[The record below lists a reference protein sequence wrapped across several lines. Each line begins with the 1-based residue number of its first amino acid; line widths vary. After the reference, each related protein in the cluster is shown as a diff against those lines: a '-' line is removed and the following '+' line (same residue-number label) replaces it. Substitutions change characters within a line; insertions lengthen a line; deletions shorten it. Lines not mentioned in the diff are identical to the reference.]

1 MPLLPRLSSLWRNLF
16 HKARKEQELTEE
28 IDAYLEMLIEQKIK
42 EGLSPEEAR
51 RAALIELGGREQVKE
66 KVREARAGHQLE
78 ILWLDLRYGLR
89 TLRLNPG
96 FSVVAVLTLGLGIG
110 ANTAI
115 FSLIDAVLLKMLPV
129 QNPEQLVLL
138 TRASGR
144 EATTRFAYSQYKR
157 LRDQNQVFSGLLAYY
172 PLRLTVSVDGQPE
185 PAVAGQLV
193 SGNYYSVLGVN
204 AALGRTILPDDD
216 RKPGASHVCVI
227 SYNYWRRRFAG
238 APEIVG
244 KTIHLGGS
252 PFTII
257 GVTPPEFFGLEV
269 GNSLDISVPLMMQQQ
284 VMPGIESYL
293 EDNIAL
299 YFRFT
304 VMGRLQPGVTMPQ
317 AQAGLSALFR
327 QILSDHFAVYA
338 SRYGVRKKEGGSLF
352 EQKLVLEPGGRGLS
366 ELRRQFS
373 RPLLVLMSVVALVLL
388 IACANVAGLLLAR
401 AVARRREIA
410 IRLALGV
417 GRLRLIRQLLTESVL
432 LSSLGG
438 LLGLLFAVWGTQLLL
453 PLLSQGEIPP
463 HLNLSPDIRAL
474 SFTFAVSV
482 LTGALFGLL
491 PAFLATRV
499 DLNSALKNDR
509 SGLSPSPGTRGV
521 SLTFGR
527 AYVISQV
534 ALSLLLLVGAG
545 LFVRSLQNLVR
556 VDAGFVRENTLV
568 MKLEPMGSNGSSPQL
583 AARYNDLLRRVEAI
597 PGVQVASLV
606 GYSPMSRREWLVMG
620 DRPGGGYQMSVEGY
634 TPQPGE
640 NMEIHTMQVYP
651 NSFAAL
657 GIPLL
662 AGRDFSSQDIQKWM
676 GGVSCLELDRE
687 RPAGAAP
694 LPTRVGII
702 NESMARRFYGN
713 ENPIGRRFGFAI
725 DGCLERRDVTHNLW
739 IEIIGVVKDVRYT
752 SLRNEGSAMFYLP
765 FSQTVGGRGPMTLVV
780 RTAGNP
786 TSVAAAVRREARAMD
801 PAMPMFEVETLATH
815 VAASLREERLL
826 ATLSSGFGLL
836 ALLLSCLG
844 LYGILSYT
852 VARRTNEIGIR
863 MALGAD
869 RRDVLWLVLRDA
881 LRLVLVGAALG
892 IPAALAAARLVSSQL
907 FGISAADPIAIAL
920 AALAVLVVAAV
931 AGYLPARRATR
942 VDPLVALRCE

>member
-1 MPLLPRLSSLWRNLF
+1 MPLMPRLSSLWRNLF
-16 HKARKEQELTEE
+16 HKAQREQELTEE
-28 IDAYLEMLIEQKIK
+28 IGAYLEMLVEQKTK
-42 EGLSPEEAR
+42 EGLAPAEAR
-51 RAALIELGGREQVKE
+51 RAALIELGGGEQVKE

-78 ILWLDLRYGLR
+78 TLWLDLRYALR
-89 TLRLNPG
+89 TLRRNPG
-96 FSVVAVLTLGLGIG
+96 FAVVAVLTLALGIG

-129 QNPEQLVLL
+129 NSPERLALL
-138 TRASGR
+138 KHGDSHDAGTQ
-144 EATTRFAYSQYKR
+144 FAYRQYKQ
-157 LRDQNQVFSGLLAYY
+157 LRDRNQVFSGLLAYY

-216 RKPGASHVCVI
+216 RAPGASPVCVI

-238 APEIVG
+238 APAIVG

-269 GNSLDISVPLMMQQQ
+269 GSSLDISVPLMMQQQ
-284 VMPGIESYL
+284 VMPGVESYL
-293 EDNIAL
+293 EDNIST

-304 VMGRLQPGVTMPQ
+304 VMGRLRPGLTSRE
-317 AQAGLSALFR
+317 AQAGLSALYQ
-327 QILSDHFAVYA
+327 QILADDFAVFA
-338 SRYGVRKKEGGSLF
+338 SRYGVSKKEVGSML
-352 EQKLVLEPGGRGLS
+352 EQKLLLEPGGRGIS

-373 RPLLVLMSVVALVLL
+373 RPLLVLMIVVALVLL

-401 AVARRREIA
+401 AVARRREIS

-417 GRLRLIRQLLTESVL
+417 GRLRLVRQLLTESVL

-438 LLGLLFAVWGTQLLL
+438 LLGLLFAAWGTRVLL
-453 PLLSQGEIPP
+453 PSLSQGEIPP
-463 HLNLSPDIRAL
+463 YLNLSPDIRAL
-474 SFTFAVSV
+474 CFTVAVSV

-509 SGLSPSPGTRGV
+509 SGLSPSPGARGV
-521 SLTFGR
+521 SMTFGQ

-545 LFVRSLQNLVR
+545 LFVRSLQNLQR
-556 VDAGFVRENTLV
+556 VDAGFVRENALV
-568 MKLEPMGSNGSSPQL
+568 MKLEPIGSNEKRPQL
-583 AARYNDLLRRVEAI
+583 AARYSDLLRRVEAI

-620 DRPGGGYQMSVEGY
+620 DRPGGGYPMSVQGY
-634 TPQPGE
+634 TPKPGE
-640 NMEIHTMQVYP
+640 DMEIHAMQVYP

-662 AGRDFSSQDIQKWM
+662 AGRDFSPQDIRKWVD
-676 GGVSCLELDRE
+676 GVSCLELDRE
-687 RPAGAAP
+687 RPPGAAP

-702 NESMARRFYGN
+702 NESMAHRFYGN
-713 ENPIGRRFGFAI
+713 ESPIGRRFGFVV
-725 DGCLERRDVTHNLW
+725 GRCLERRDVTHNLW

-752 SLRNEGSAMFYLP
+752 SLRNEGRAMFYLP
-765 FSQTVGGRGPMTLVV
+765 FSQTMGGERPMTLVV

-844 LYGILSYT
+844 LYGILSYA

-869 RRDVLWLVLRDA
+869 RRDVIWLVLRDA
-881 LRLVLVGAALG
+881 MRLVLLG
-892 IPAALAAARLVSSQL
+892 VAMGVPAAIAASRLVSNQL
-907 FGISAADPIAIAL
+907 FGVSAADPVAIGLATLAL
-920 AALAVLVVAAV
+920 LVVAAV
-931 AGYLPARRATR
+931 AGYLPARRATS